1 MGVDELSDSTEV
13 VEMEG
18 VNPTQ
23 LRVDKHAWDGL
34 REIVQ
39 DAAAT
44 AREVPPDFQFIR
56 KDEASPRSH
65 RFYHLGELQDRKCN
79 DRLKQRL
86 KSAIFCS
93 KCKARGSLICWLAD

>member
-13 VEMEG
+13 VEMED

-23 LRVDKHAWDGL
+23 LRVDKHAWDDL

-39 DAAAT
+39 DAAVT
-44 AREVPPDFQFIR
+44 AREAPPDFQFIG

-65 RFYHLGELQDRKCN
+65 CIYHLGELQDRKHN
-79 DRLKQRL
+79 DW
-86 KSAIFCS
+86 STAIQAEAAPE
-93 KCKARGSLICWLAD
+93 KCYFLH